1 MRLIA
6 RKFSVLHE
14 NITGNLIDRKS
25 HRQDRTFYRQSIFFI
40 ETQLIDLK
48 RDNFRKCD
56 QFEI

>member
-6 RKFSVLHE
+6 RKFSDLHE

-25 HRQDRTFYRQSIFFI
+25 HRQDRTFHRQSIFFI